1 MSRWYM
7 FVGGGVAVVHSSEIH
22 RFKAIR
28 GFVQHHSKDGFDAR
42 CLAEPN
48 NQRAPAPSRL
58 ASGH

>member
-22 RFKAIR
+22 GFKAIR

-42 CLAEPN
+42 CLAPSQTTSAL
-48 NQRAPAPSRL
+48 QRQAV
-58 ASGH
+58 